1 MLVLEVNRTREDHAQ
16 NVPDSDRFQLVGSV
30 VDGRYLVEAKVAVGG
45 FGIVYRAR
53 HIRFDGTVALKVL
66 FPSGDAH
73 STNPISSVQGTQEGR
88 LQFQL
93 AALHPSF
100 VRVFETGHVTC
111 CGTTTVPYLAMEW
124 LEGVTLKTYL
134 DSLISSNRRLSLET
148 VLHLF
153 DDLAQALAIA
163 HARRV
168 AHRDLKPSNI
178 YLVGNDGQIVP
189 KLLDFGE
196 AKVGTKGQDNYD
208 DTLQNARAF
217 TPAYAAPEQWDRS
230 IGATGTWTDVYAFAL
245 VIVELILGRHW
256 YPDNEEPQ
264 FGRRT
269 LDALNRPTPRTLG
282 LDVNNAVE
290 SVFARALALAPRE
303 RYSDLLT
310 FWGSLCKAA
319 NFQRPQAPLRLDTL
333 GVTLPYGSIQLS
345 PFGETNALLS
355 SRRKSDPTE
364 SLEESSSSPNNYPIY
379 AERLKHKGRDLS
391 RSWRTSFT
399 VASLAAG
406 VTLFV
411 LIIFPLGKPPEIAD
425 ATPLP
430 SGASNLKKTLP
441 SSSALLGISMSGLD
455 AAAQQCPVTAHA
467 TPTTILSVTREK
479 RILRE
484 TPHTPT
490 RKETR
495 RPVATTDTEI
505 PLLPEFASRG
515 APLSTTTYSKQHTF
529 AHDLILDNSLSTRK

>member
-1 MLVLEVNRTREDHAQ
+1 MLVLEVNQTRKDHEQ
-16 NVPDSDRFQLVGSV
+16 NVPDSDPFQLVGSV

-53 HIRFDGTVALKVL
+53 HIRFDGMVALKVL
-66 FPSGDAH
+66 FPSDDAPL
-73 STNPISSVQGTQEGR
+73 SNPASSVQGTQEGR

-93 AALHPSF
+93 AALHSSF

-111 CGTTTVPYLAMEW
+111 YGTTTVPYLAMEW

-196 AKVGTKGQDNYD
+196 AKVGATGQDNYD

-290 SVFARALALAPRE
+290 SVFVRALALAPRE

-310 FWGSLCKAA
+310 FWSSLCKAA
-319 NFQRPQAPLRLDTL
+319 DFQRPQTPLRLDAL
-333 GVTLPYGSIQLS
+333 GVTLPYGSIRLS
-345 PFGETNALLS
+345 SFGETNALLS
-355 SRRKSDPTE
+355 SRRKSEPTE
-364 SLEESSSSPNNYPIY
+364 SLEESSSSPNNYPVY
-379 AERLKHKGRDLS
+379 AEWLKHKSRDLS

-411 LIIFPLGKPPEIAD
+411 LIIFPFGKPPEIAD

-430 SGASNLKKTLP
+430 SEASNFKKALP

-467 TPTTILSVTREK
+467 TPTTVLSVTREK
-479 RILRE
+479 RIHRE
-484 TPHTPT
+484 TPLSPP
-490 RKETR
+490 RKDTR
-495 RPVATTDTEI
+495 RPIATTDTEL

-515 APLSTTTYSKQHTF
+515 APISTTTYSKQHTF
-529 AHDLILDNSLSTRK
+529 AHDFILDNSLSTRK